1 MSKIKSLVNVT
12 ESHPFISNYLMMAK
26 ADVENWTIYG
36 KKNLNGNADV
46 S

>member
-1 MSKIKSLVNVT
+1 MSKIKSLANVT
-12 ESHPFISNYLMMAK
+12 ESHPFISNYLILTK

-36 KKNLNGNADV
+36 KNLNRNAAV